1 MFWRQ
6 QLIQK
11 FLSEGGRGAKQR
23 GCVVFDIPDG
33 VMIKEIRASTS
44 KEDGLKVTHTAR
56 GVG

>member
-23 GCVVFDIPDG
+23 GCVVSVYSRWRNDKRNQSFNIQG
-33 VMIKEIRASTS
+33 RWIE
-44 KEDGLKVTHTAR
+44 GHTQ
-56 GVG
+56 G